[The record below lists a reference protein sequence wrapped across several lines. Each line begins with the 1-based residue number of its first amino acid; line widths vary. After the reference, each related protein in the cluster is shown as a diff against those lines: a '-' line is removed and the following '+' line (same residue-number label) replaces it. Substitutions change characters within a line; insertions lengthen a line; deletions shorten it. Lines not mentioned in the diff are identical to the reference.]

1 MARPSAPRAA
11 AALGLAVLA
20 LWALSCTWP
29 TAAAAQYIFID
40 VNGDGEADASDV
52 LNPSVRSVDIYL
64 DTNHRMNGEPATC
77 TSGEP
82 FQISSYT
89 FILAWEPVG
98 TSSLKYGAWTDNM
111 GFTINVG
118 QVQSGRDY
126 WTGRAAPYYLAP
138 GKHKLGTLGVTVTGT
153 PVLRFRASSPIDT
166 TAITQFGSPCEGVNF
181 DNTITLGQDFFDSRG
196 TSAAEESPKT
206 AWGAIEDLY
215 R

>member
-1 MARPSAPRAA
+1 MV
-11 AALGLAVLA
+11 ALLAVG
-20 LWALSCTWP
+20 LSMAAP
-29 TAAAAQYIFID
+29 AAAQYIFID

-52 LNPSVRSVDIYL
+52 LNSSVRSVDIYL
-64 DTNHRMNGEPATC
+64 DTNHRMNVETAAC

-82 FQISSYT
+82 YQISSYT
-89 FILAWEPVG
+89 FILAWEPIG
-98 TSSLKYGAWTDNM
+98 QASLKYGAWTDNL
-111 GFTINVG
+111 GFSINVG
-118 QVQSGRDY
+118 QVQAGRDF

-138 GKHKLGTLGVTVTGT
+138 GKHKLGSLGVTVTGT
-153 PVLRFRASSPIDT
+153 PVLRFRASTPIDT

>member
-1 MARPSAPRAA
+1 VYNWFVNSPRLVVHVIALLA
-11 AALGLAVLA
+11 CALGLAA
-20 LWALSCTWP
+20 PAD
-29 TAAAAQYIFID
+29 AQFIFID
-40 VNGDGEADASDV
+40 VNGDGEADAADV
-52 LNPSVRSVDIYL
+52 LSSSVRSVDIYL
-64 DTNHRMNGEPATC
+64 DTNHRMNGEPAAC

-98 TSSLKYGAWTDNM
+98 SSSLKYGEWTDNM

-118 QVQSGRDY
+118 FAQAGRDY
-126 WTGRAAPYYLAP
+126 WTGRAAPYYLAA

-153 PVLRFRASSPIDT
+153 PVLRFRAFTPIDS

-196 TSAAEESPKT
+196 TSAADESPKT
-206 AWGAIEDLY
+206 AWRTIEDLY